1 MQTDISDGVAE
12 LDRRGVVDGKRA
24 CIMGQA
30 YGGYAA
36 LAGVTI
42 QQGLYRCAVAIAPI
56 ADLPRMRNW
65 LGYKVGRVSPGLR
78 SFRDEVGTEEELA
91 AVSPARLAARADAP
105 ILLIHGEDD
114 TEVPPEQSRTME
126 KALRAAAKP
135 VQFLELKGEDHWLS
149 REDTRLAMLRAAVA
163 FVEKHNPAD

>member
-1 MQTDISDGVAE
+1 
-12 LDRRGVVDGKRA
+12 
-24 CIMGQA
+24 MGQA

-56 ADLPRMRNW
+56 ADLPKMRNW

-78 SFRDEVGTEEELA
+78 SFSAQVGREEELE
-91 AVSPARLAARADAP
+91 AVSPVRFAADANAP

-114 TEVPPEQSRTME
+114 TEVPLEQSRAME
-126 KALRAAAKP
+126 KALRAAGKP
-135 VQFLELKGEDHWLS
+135 VEFVELRGEDHWLS
-149 REDTRLAMLRAAVA
+149 RENTRLAMLRAAVA
-163 FVEKHNPAD
+163 FVEKHNPVD